1 MQTESEN
8 MKAIATLSASRSR
21 DTHHASRESVVIG
34 EEFTRRAGCWVLFAE
49 AIIAHAPG
57 ALPPASRLAGARG
70 CATPSPSRSVTSR
83 RSLKQEA

>member
-57 ALPPASRLAGARG
+57 ALPPASRSLGPRLCNGRHPHVGEPRAGAQ
-70 CATPSPSRSVTSR
+70 A
-83 RSLKQEA
+83 EA